1 MRTIDITKVVEYRE
15 DNRLEAK
22 RASNGLP
29 SSLWETYSSFAN
41 TDGGAILLGV
51 DEDKRGNLTVTG
63 VNDADKLIK
72 DFWNIINN
80 RQKVS
85 INILTEKDVTVENID
100 GKDVIIIH
108 VPRAERSI
116 RPVYIGTDPRKG
128 TFRRNHEGDY
138 HCSPY
143 DMSAMFRDAYQI
155 TQDKKVLSDI
165 ALDAICLDTV
175 HSYRNRFNV
184 VHPRHAWQ
192 EDEDFVFLRKIGAVA
207 FDKENQLHPT
217 AAGLLMFGYEYEITR
232 EYNQYFLDYREVK
245 DIRLRW
251 VDRIVSNSG
260 EWSGNLFDFYFLIV
274 NKLTVDLPRPFK
286 LDGITRI
293 DETPVAEA
301 IREALLNT
309 LVNADYYG
317 PRGLVIIKSL
327 EGYKFANP
335 GCLRISQ
342 KEALSGGIS
351 DPRNSTIFSMFS
363 LVDLGERAGTGI
375 PSIYYAW
382 ENAFDLKPT
391 LIDMHNPDRT
401 EMFVPKMRDGFVSEN
416 HIKKPLVAV
425 NEVSPSVKDDSP
437 SVKNDS
443 PSVKD
448 NSSSVKDD
456 SSSVKSKNVA
466 AKEDSPSVNRITKKD
481 RKEQIL
487 EVCSSEKSFT
497 PLEISKYMKAS
508 PITIREYLR
517 ELVKEGKLGFTGTF
531 RNRSYHIINK
541 D

>member
-286 LDGITRI
+286 LDGITRV

-401 EMFVPKMRDGFVSEN
+401 EIFVPKMREGFASEN

-425 NEVSPSVKDDSP
+425 NEVSPSVKDENVAVNP
-437 SVKNDS
+437 
-443 PSVKD
+443 
-448 NSSSVKDD
+448 
-456 SSSVKSKNVA
+456 KNVA
-466 AKEDSPSVNRITKKD
+466 VNPENVAVNPENMAVNPENMAVNPENMAVKKVSKENRKSQILKLLTREKQLSSSEISNAIGIKITLTKKYLSELVAENRIQT
-481 RKEQIL
+481 
-487 EVCSSEKSFT
+487 
-497 PLEISKYMKAS
+497 
-508 PITIREYLR
+508 
-517 ELVKEGKLGFTGTF
+517 TGTF
-531 RNRSYHIINK
+531 RNRTYHLINN
-541 D
+541 

>member
-63 VNDADKLIK
+63 VNDADKLLK

-286 LDGITRI
+286 LDGITRV

-401 EMFVPKMRDGFVSEN
+401 EMFVPKMREGFACEN

-425 NEVSPSVKDDSP
+425 NEVSPSVKDENVAVNP
-437 SVKNDS
+437 KN
-443 PSVKD
+443 VAV
-448 NSSSVKDD
+448 N
-456 SSSVKSKNVA
+456 SKNVA
-466 AKEDSPSVNRITKKD
+466 VNPENVAVNPENMAVNPENMAVKKVSKENRKSQILKLLTREKQLSSSEISNAIGIKITLTKKYLSELVAENRIQT
-481 RKEQIL
+481 
-487 EVCSSEKSFT
+487 
-497 PLEISKYMKAS
+497 
-508 PITIREYLR
+508 
-517 ELVKEGKLGFTGTF
+517 TGTF
-531 RNRSYHIINK
+531 RNRTYHLINN
-541 D
+541 

>member
-286 LDGITRI
+286 LDGITRV

-401 EMFVPKMRDGFVSEN
+401 EMFVPKMREGFASEN

-425 NEVSPSVKDDSP
+425 NEVSPSVKDENVAVNP
-437 SVKNDS
+437 
-443 PSVKD
+443 
-448 NSSSVKDD
+448 
-456 SSSVKSKNVA
+456 KNVA
-466 AKEDSPSVNRITKKD
+466 VNPENVAVNPENMAVNPENMAVNPENMAVKKVSKENRKSQILKLLTREKQLSSSEISNAIGIKITLTKKYLSELVAENRIQT
-481 RKEQIL
+481 
-487 EVCSSEKSFT
+487 
-497 PLEISKYMKAS
+497 
-508 PITIREYLR
+508 
-517 ELVKEGKLGFTGTF
+517 TGTF
-531 RNRSYHIINK
+531 RNRTYHLINN
-541 D
+541 

>member
-63 VNDADKLIK
+63 VNDADKLLK

-85 INILTEKDVTVENID
+85 INILTENDVTVENID

-260 EWSGNLFDFYFLIV
+260 EWSGSLFDFYFLIV

-286 LDGITRI
+286 LDGITRV

-401 EMFVPKMRDGFVSEN
+401 EMFVPKMREGFASEN

-425 NEVSPSVKDDSP
+425 NEVSPSVKDEN
-437 SVKNDS
+437 VAVN
-443 PSVKD
+443 
-448 NSSSVKDD
+448 
-456 SSSVKSKNVA
+456 SKNVA
-466 AKEDSPSVNRITKKD
+466 VNPENMAVNPENVAVKKVSKENRKSQILKLLTREKQLSSSEISNAIGIKITLTKKYLSELVAENRIQT
-481 RKEQIL
+481 
-487 EVCSSEKSFT
+487 
-497 PLEISKYMKAS
+497 
-508 PITIREYLR
+508 
-517 ELVKEGKLGFTGTF
+517 TGTF
-531 RNRSYHIINK
+531 RNRTYHLINN
-541 D
+541 

>member
-401 EMFVPKMRDGFVSEN
+401 EMFVPKMREGFVSEN
-416 HIKKPLVAV
+416 HIKKSLVAV
-425 NEVSPSVKDDSP
+425 NEVSPSVKDENVAVNP
-437 SVKNDS
+437 
-443 PSVKD
+443 
-448 NSSSVKDD
+448 
-456 SSSVKSKNVA
+456 KNVA
-466 AKEDSPSVNRITKKD
+466 VNPKNVAVNPKNMAVNPENVAVNPENMAVKKVSKENRKSQILKLLTREKQLSSSEISNAIGIKITLTKKYLSELVAENRIQT
-481 RKEQIL
+481 
-487 EVCSSEKSFT
+487 
-497 PLEISKYMKAS
+497 
-508 PITIREYLR
+508 
-517 ELVKEGKLGFTGTF
+517 TGTF
-531 RNRSYHIINK
+531 RNRTYHLINN
-541 D
+541 

>member
-207 FDKENQLHPT
+207 FNKENQLHPT

-286 LDGITRI
+286 LDGITRV

-401 EMFVPKMRDGFVSEN
+401 EMFVPKMREGFASEN

-425 NEVSPSVKDDSP
+425 NEVSPSVKDENVAVNP
-437 SVKNDS
+437 ENVAVNPESVAVN
-443 PSVKD
+443 PENMAVNPENMAVNPENMAVKKVSKE
-448 NSSSVKDD
+448 NRKSQILKLLTREKQLSSSEISNAIGIKITLTKKYL
-456 SSSVKSKNVA
+456 SELVA
-466 AKEDSPSVNRITKKD
+466 ENRIQT
-481 RKEQIL
+481 
-487 EVCSSEKSFT
+487 
-497 PLEISKYMKAS
+497 
-508 PITIREYLR
+508 
-517 ELVKEGKLGFTGTF
+517 TGTF
-531 RNRSYHIINK
+531 RNRTYHLINN
-541 D
+541 

>member
-63 VNDADKLIK
+63 VNDADKLLK

-155 TQDKKVLSDI
+155 TQDKKILSDI

-286 LDGITRI
+286 LDGITRV

-401 EMFVPKMRDGFVSEN
+401 EMFVPKMREGFASEN

-425 NEVSPSVKDDSP
+425 NEVSPSVKDENVAVIP
-437 SVKNDS
+437 
-443 PSVKD
+443 
-448 NSSSVKDD
+448 
-456 SSSVKSKNVA
+456 KNVA
-466 AKEDSPSVNRITKKD
+466 VIPKNMAVNPENVAVKKVSKENRKSQILKLLTREKQLSSSEISNAIGIKITLTKKYLSELVAENRIQT
-481 RKEQIL
+481 
-487 EVCSSEKSFT
+487 
-497 PLEISKYMKAS
+497 
-508 PITIREYLR
+508 
-517 ELVKEGKLGFTGTF
+517 TGTF
-531 RNRSYHIINK
+531 RNRTYHLRNN
-541 D
+541 

>member
-41 TDGGAILLGV
+41 TDGGPILLGV

-286 LDGITRI
+286 LDGITRV

-401 EMFVPKMRDGFVSEN
+401 EIFVPKMREGFASEN

-425 NEVSPSVKDDSP
+425 NEVSPSVKDENVAVNP
-437 SVKNDS
+437 
-443 PSVKD
+443 
-448 NSSSVKDD
+448 
-456 SSSVKSKNVA
+456 KNVA
-466 AKEDSPSVNRITKKD
+466 VNPENVAVNPENMAVNPENMAVNPENMAVKKVSKENRKSQILKLLTREKQLSSSEISNAIGIKITLTKKYLSELVAENRIQT
-481 RKEQIL
+481 
-487 EVCSSEKSFT
+487 
-497 PLEISKYMKAS
+497 
-508 PITIREYLR
+508 
-517 ELVKEGKLGFTGTF
+517 TGTF
-531 RNRSYHIINK
+531 RNRTYHLINN
-541 D
+541 

>member
-63 VNDADKLIK
+63 VNDADKLLK

-286 LDGITRI
+286 LDGITRV

-401 EMFVPKMRDGFVSEN
+401 EMFVPKMREGFASEN

-425 NEVSPSVKDDSP
+425 NEVSPSVKDENVAVNP
-437 SVKNDS
+437 
-443 PSVKD
+443 
-448 NSSSVKDD
+448 
-456 SSSVKSKNVA
+456 KNVA
-466 AKEDSPSVNRITKKD
+466 VNPENVAVNPENMAVNPENMAVNPENMAVKKVSKENRKSQILKLLTREKQLSSSEISNAIGIKITLTKKYLSELVAENRIQT
-481 RKEQIL
+481 
-487 EVCSSEKSFT
+487 
-497 PLEISKYMKAS
+497 
-508 PITIREYLR
+508 
-517 ELVKEGKLGFTGTF
+517 TGTF
-531 RNRSYHIINK
+531 RNRTYHLINN
-541 D
+541 

>member
-51 DEDKRGNLTVTG
+51 NEDKRGNLTVTG
-63 VNDADKLIK
+63 VNDADKLLK

-286 LDGITRI
+286 LDGITRV

-401 EMFVPKMRDGFVSEN
+401 EMFVPKMREGFASEN
-416 HIKKPLVAV
+416 HSKKPLVAV
-425 NEVSPSVKDDSP
+425 NEVSPSIKDEN
-437 SVKNDS
+437 VAVN
-443 PSVKD
+443 
-448 NSSSVKDD
+448 
-456 SSSVKSKNVA
+456 SKNVA
-466 AKEDSPSVNRITKKD
+466 VNPENMAVNPENVAVNPENMAVNPENVAVKKVSKENRKSQILKLLTREKQLSSSEISNAIGIKITLTKKYLSELVAENRIQT
-481 RKEQIL
+481 
-487 EVCSSEKSFT
+487 
-497 PLEISKYMKAS
+497 
-508 PITIREYLR
+508 
-517 ELVKEGKLGFTGTF
+517 TGTF
-531 RNRSYHIINK
+531 RNRTYHLINN
-541 D
+541 

>member
-63 VNDADKLIK
+63 VNDADKLLK

-286 LDGITRI
+286 LDGITRV

-401 EMFVPKMRDGFVSEN
+401 EMFVPKMREGFACEN

-425 NEVSPSVKDDSP
+425 NEVSPSVKDENVAVNP
-437 SVKNDS
+437 KN
-443 PSVKD
+443 VAV
-448 NSSSVKDD
+448 N
-456 SSSVKSKNVA
+456 SKNVA
-466 AKEDSPSVNRITKKD
+466 VNPENVAVNLENMAVNPENMAVKKVSKENRKSQILKLLTREKQLSSSEISNAIGIKITLTKKYLSELVAENRIQT
-481 RKEQIL
+481 
-487 EVCSSEKSFT
+487 
-497 PLEISKYMKAS
+497 
-508 PITIREYLR
+508 
-517 ELVKEGKLGFTGTF
+517 TGTF
-531 RNRSYHIINK
+531 RNRTYHLINN
-541 D
+541 

>member
-286 LDGITRI
+286 LDGITRV

-401 EMFVPKMRDGFVSEN
+401 EMFVPKMREGFASEN

-425 NEVSPSVKDDSP
+425 NEVSPSVKDENVAVNP
-437 SVKNDS
+437 
-443 PSVKD
+443 
-448 NSSSVKDD
+448 
-456 SSSVKSKNVA
+456 KNVA
-466 AKEDSPSVNRITKKD
+466 VNPENVAVNPENVAVNPENMAVNPENMAVKKVSKENRKSQILKLLTREKQLSSSEISNAIGIKITLTKKYLSELVAENRIQT
-481 RKEQIL
+481 
-487 EVCSSEKSFT
+487 
-497 PLEISKYMKAS
+497 
-508 PITIREYLR
+508 
-517 ELVKEGKLGFTGTF
+517 TGTF
-531 RNRSYHIINK
+531 RNRTYHLINN
-541 D
+541 

>member
-286 LDGITRI
+286 LDGTTRV

-401 EMFVPKMRDGFVSEN
+401 EMFVPKMREGFVSEN

-425 NEVSPSVKDDSP
+425 NEASPSVKDENMAVNP
-437 SVKNDS
+437 
-443 PSVKD
+443 
-448 NSSSVKDD
+448 
-456 SSSVKSKNVA
+456 KNVA
-466 AKEDSPSVNRITKKD
+466 VNPENMAVNPKNVAVNPENVAVNPENVAVKKVSKENRKSQILKLLTREKQLSSSEISNAIGIKITLTKKYLSELVAENRIQT
-481 RKEQIL
+481 
-487 EVCSSEKSFT
+487 
-497 PLEISKYMKAS
+497 
-508 PITIREYLR
+508 
-517 ELVKEGKLGFTGTF
+517 TGTF
-531 RNRSYHIINK
+531 RNRTYHLINN
-541 D
+541 

>member
-63 VNDADKLIK
+63 VNDADKLLK

-85 INILTEKDVTVENID
+85 INILTEKDVTVENIE

-401 EMFVPKMRDGFVSEN
+401 EMFVPKMREGFVSEN

-425 NEVSPSVKDDSP
+425 NEVSPSVKDENVAVNP
-437 SVKNDS
+437 
-443 PSVKD
+443 
-448 NSSSVKDD
+448 
-456 SSSVKSKNVA
+456 KNVA
-466 AKEDSPSVNRITKKD
+466 VNPENVAVNPENVAVNPENVAVNPENVAVKKVSKENRKSQILKLLTREKQLSSSEISNAIGIKITLTKKYLSELVAENRIQT
-481 RKEQIL
+481 
-487 EVCSSEKSFT
+487 
-497 PLEISKYMKAS
+497 
-508 PITIREYLR
+508 
-517 ELVKEGKLGFTGTF
+517 TGTF
-531 RNRSYHIINK
+531 RNRTYHLINN
-541 D
+541 

>member
-286 LDGITRI
+286 LDGITRV

-401 EMFVPKMRDGFVSEN
+401 EMFVPKMREGFVSEN

-425 NEVSPSVKDDSP
+425 NEVSPSVKDENVAVNP
-437 SVKNDS
+437 
-443 PSVKD
+443 
-448 NSSSVKDD
+448 
-456 SSSVKSKNVA
+456 KNVA
-466 AKEDSPSVNRITKKD
+466 VNPKNVAVNPKNMAVNPENVAVNPENVAVKKVSKENRKNQILKLLTREKQLSSSEISNAIGIKITLTKKYLSELVAENRIQT
-481 RKEQIL
+481 
-487 EVCSSEKSFT
+487 
-497 PLEISKYMKAS
+497 
-508 PITIREYLR
+508 
-517 ELVKEGKLGFTGTF
+517 TGTF
-531 RNRSYHIINK
+531 RNRTYHLINN
-541 D
+541 

>member
-63 VNDADKLIK
+63 VNDADKLLK

-401 EMFVPKMRDGFVSEN
+401 EMFVPKMRDGFASER

-425 NEVSPSVKDDSP
+425 NELSPSVKDENVAVNP
-437 SVKNDS
+437 
-443 PSVKD
+443 
-448 NSSSVKDD
+448 
-456 SSSVKSKNVA
+456 KNVA
-466 AKEDSPSVNRITKKD
+466 VNPENVAVNPENMAVNPENMAVNPENMAVKKVSKENRKSQILKLLTREKQLSSSEISNAIGIKITLTKKYLSELVAENRIQT
-481 RKEQIL
+481 
-487 EVCSSEKSFT
+487 
-497 PLEISKYMKAS
+497 
-508 PITIREYLR
+508 
-517 ELVKEGKLGFTGTF
+517 TGTF
-531 RNRSYHIINK
+531 RNRTYHLINN
-541 D
+541 

>member
-63 VNDADKLIK
+63 VNDADKLLK

-425 NEVSPSVKDDSP
+425 NEVSPSVKDENVAVNP
-437 SVKNDS
+437 
-443 PSVKD
+443 
-448 NSSSVKDD
+448 
-456 SSSVKSKNVA
+456 KNVA
-466 AKEDSPSVNRITKKD
+466 VNPENVAVNPENVAVNPENMAVNPENMAVKKVSKENRKSQILKLLTREKQLSSSEISNAIGIKITLTKKYLSELVAENRIQT
-481 RKEQIL
+481 
-487 EVCSSEKSFT
+487 
-497 PLEISKYMKAS
+497 
-508 PITIREYLR
+508 
-517 ELVKEGKLGFTGTF
+517 TGTF
-531 RNRSYHIINK
+531 RNRTYHLINN
-541 D
+541 

>member
-286 LDGITRI
+286 LDGITRV

-401 EMFVPKMRDGFVSEN
+401 EMFVPKMREGFVSEN

-425 NEVSPSVKDDSP
+425 NEASPSVKDENMAVNP
-437 SVKNDS
+437 
-443 PSVKD
+443 
-448 NSSSVKDD
+448 
-456 SSSVKSKNVA
+456 KNVA
-466 AKEDSPSVNRITKKD
+466 VNPENMAVNPKNVAVNPENVAVNPENVAVKKVSKENRKSQILKLLTREKQLSSSEISNAIGIKITLTKKYLSELVAENRIQT
-481 RKEQIL
+481 
-487 EVCSSEKSFT
+487 
-497 PLEISKYMKAS
+497 
-508 PITIREYLR
+508 
-517 ELVKEGKLGFTGTF
+517 TGTF
-531 RNRSYHIINK
+531 RNRTYHLINN
-541 D
+541 